1 MEILVLGLGYVGTV
15 TAAILAQS
23 GHRVTGVDPNRE
35 KVDLINRGLCTVF
48 EPDLDKI
55 VGEVSQSGRLK
66 ASVVVPNGIDYQVV
80 YVCVGTPLSTSG
92 QSDFLDVENV
102 IKVFGKRNVQKTSST
117 VIVNRS
123 TCLPKVH
130 LWASDHLENSEGNYE
145 YIVHPEF
152 LREGS
157 AVHDFLH
164 PPMLLF
170 GTRIGAERVEELA
183 NCLYPSIKA
192 PIVIA
197 SLEEA
202 SLSKYASNA
211 FHAAKVTFANE
222 IGNICNTLDVDA
234 RKVLEILCM
243 DRELNISD
251 AYMRPGLPFGGS
263 CLPKDLETLL
273 RYAKSSNVEIPM
285 MSGAFLSNSLQV
297 DRIYDLVM
305 ARQPDSVA
313 ILGLT
318 FKSKTDDLRN
328 SSMVNIARKLL
339 DSGVMVTVF
348 DRNLSTDRLIGQNR
362 LVMEEELPEL
372 PTLIRYSLKNT
383 LEDVDIVL
391 VAHSSYGPDLANEEL
406 CDHQVVVD
414 LVGIENRS
422 FGQDIFIQGL
432 YW

>member
-15 TAAILAQS
+15 TAAILARS
-23 GHRVTGVDPNRE
+23 GHRVTGVDPNVE
-35 KVDLINRGLCTVF
+35 KVDLINRGLCSVS
-48 EPDLDKI
+48 EPHLDKI
-55 VGEVSQSGRLK
+55 VGEVSRSGFLK
-66 ASVVVPNGIDYQVV
+66 ASVEVPNEIDYQVV
-80 YVCVGTPLSTSG
+80 YVCVGTPLTASG
-92 QSDFLDVENV
+92 QPDFFDVKNV
-102 IKVFGKRNVQKTSST
+102 IKVFGKRNAQKPRST

-123 TCLPKVH
+123 TCLPQIH
-130 LWASDHLENSEGNYE
+130 LWALDHLENSEGNYE

-170 GTRIGAERVEELA
+170 GTGIGAQRVEGLA
-183 NCLYPSIKA
+183 KDLYPYIKA

-202 SLSKYASNA
+202 SLAKYASNA

-222 IGNICNTLDVDA
+222 IGNVCNTLDVDA

-251 AYMRPGLPFGGS
+251 AYMMPGLPFGGS
-263 CLPKDLETLL
+263 CLPKDLDTLL
-273 RYAKSSNVEIPM
+273 QYAKSSDVQIPM
-285 MSGAFLSNSLQV
+285 MSGIFQSNSLQINQ
-297 DRIYDLVM
+297 IYDLLR
-305 ARQPDSVA
+305 ARQPASIA

-318 FKSKTDDLRN
+318 FKSNTDDLRN
-328 SSMVNIARKLL
+328 SSMVNIARKLI
-339 DSGVMVTVF
+339 DSGVTVKIF
-348 DRNLSTDRLIGQNR
+348 DRNLRTDSLIGQNR

-372 PTLIRYSLKNT
+372 PTLIQHSLKNT
-383 LEDVDIVL
+383 LEDVDIIVI
-391 VAHSSYGPDLANEEL
+391 AHSSYGSDLESEEL
-406 CDHQVVVD
+406 RGHQVVVD
-414 LVGIENRS
+414 LVGIDDRS
-422 FGQDIFIQGL
+422 FGQDIFVEGL

>member
-1 MEILVLGLGYVGTV
+1 MKILVLGLGYVGTV

-23 GHRVTGVDPNRE
+23 GHRVTGVDPNVE
-35 KVDLINRGLCTVF
+35 KVDLINRGLCAVS
-48 EPDLDKI
+48 EPELDKI
-55 VGEVSQSGRLK
+55 VEAARKKGFLEARPDMPHV
-66 ASVVVPNGIDYQVV
+66 IDFDVV
-80 YVCVGTPLSTSG
+80 YVCVGTPLSSSG
-92 QSDFLDVENV
+92 QPEFVDVENV
-102 IKVFGKRNVQKTSST
+102 INVLGMRNSQNSDPT

-123 TCLPKVH
+123 TCLPQVH
-130 LWASDHLENSEGNYE
+130 LWASDHLESSEWNYE
-145 YIVHPEF
+145 YVVHPEF

-157 AVHDFLH
+157 AVQDFLH

-170 GTRIGAERVEELA
+170 GTRLGGEWIEELA
-183 NCLYPSIKA
+183 RDLYPSITA
-192 PIVIA
+192 PIVVG

-202 SLSKYASNA
+202 SISKYASNA

-222 IGNICNTLDVDA
+222 IGNVCNTLGVDA

-273 RYAKSSNVEIPM
+273 QYSVRNDVQIPM
-285 MSGAFLSNSLQV
+285 MSGISLSNSLQV
-297 DRIYDLVM
+297 NRIYDLLL

-318 FKSKTDDLRN
+318 FKSNTDDLRN
-328 SSMVNIARKLL
+328 SCMVSIARKLL
-339 DSGVMVTVF
+339 DSGVKIKVF
-348 DRNLSTDRLIGQNR
+348 DSNLRTDCLIGQNR

-372 PTLIRYSLKNT
+372 PTLIRSNLKDTVEN
-383 LEDVDIVL
+383 VDIIV
-391 VAHSSYGPDLANEEL
+391 VAHRSYGLELESEAL
-406 CDHQVVVD
+406 CDDQVVVD
-414 LVGIENRS
+414 LVGIGKRS
-422 FGQDIFIQGL
+422 FGQDISTEGL